1 MAHRF
6 DATLKDL
13 VQNYPRDWLALLD
26 APPTEPVSVVT
37 PDLSTLTAFADV
49 VLRVGQCLFH
59 IDFQSGPD
67 ADLPRRILLYNVLL
81 HERYNLPVHSVVVLL
96 RPRADRGDLT
106 GEVTYRARS
115 ERSQLDFRFEVM
127 RLWQVPVEQLLAA
140 QVGILP
146 LAPLGRLEGSSVE
159 AALPGVI
166 EQLVDLLDRKAS
178 PAAVPEL
185 LTAAFVLTGMRV
197 SQQEAIRLFQG
208 VRAMRESTAYQAILD
223 EGRVEGRVAGQ
234 VEEAIKFLLRQ
245 GQRKFGAPSAEIES
259 TLRSLKDLE
268 RLERMGEEI
277 LTAQSWQELLAIP

>member
-81 HERYNLPVHSVVVLL
+81 HERYNLPVHSIVVLL

-106 GEVTYRARS
+106 GEVTYRARN
-115 ERSQLDFRFEVM
+115 ERCQLGFRFEVV
-127 RLWQVPVEQLLAA
+127 RLWQLPVEQLLAA

-146 LAPLGRLEGSSVE
+146 LAPLGRLPEGSSVE
-159 AALPGVI
+159 AVLPGVI
-166 EQLVDLLDRKAS
+166 EQLVDLLGRKAS

-197 SQQEAIRLFQG
+197 TQQEAIRLFQG
-208 VRAMRESTAYQAILD
+208 VRAMRESTAYQAILE
-223 EGRVEGRVAGQ
+223 EGRVEGQ
-234 VEEAIKFLLRQ
+234 VVEAIKMLLRQ
-245 GQRKFGAPSAEIES
+245 GQRKFGPPSSEIET
-259 TLRSLKDLE
+259 TLRSIKDLE
-268 RLERMGEEI
+268 RLERMGEEM
-277 LTAQSWQELLAIP
+277 LSAQSWQELLAIR